1 MWYLIDEYGDI
12 ETFADV
18 DSLRK
23 SVESALESDPSV
35 GVDQFT
41 VIEGV
46 LKRPV
51 LSVSFVDET

>member
-12 ETFADV
+12 ETFADSE
-18 DSLRK
+18 SL
-23 SVESALESDPSV
+23 SQSLTSALESDPSLV
-35 GVDQFT
+35 PDDFT